1 MTLIRTLLHRI
12 AFRRTVRARVWR
24 ILADLL
30 DSGMDLNRAL
40 PLVSDI
46 EASRR
51 PLLQDILADL
61 RASLRTDGFTR
72 TVADYVPE
80 SEALLFR
87 RFGLASDA
95 SIFRSAAR
103 MTSVDE
109 RIAKAI
115 RQALLWPMFLFL
127 LVFVL
132 LYSLGS
138 HLIPTMA
145 TLAPIAEWPLMS
157 RAVAVVALWV
167 ADYALWVAGVLTAAA
182 AAYKWAERHHSGW
195 GRAWLDR
202 LPPFSLYRLRTGATF
217 VFVLIENARVG
228 HEINRA
234 FLLNLANSLPPYT
247 RSRIRA
253 VAERADR
260 TNIGSAAIAA
270 GHGFPDPELNA
281 VLRAYADQRDWVPR
295 YGGYADAWLE
305 RLQERV
311 EAMVALLRL
320 GLMIL
325 AAIVIG
331 SAAWVMVGITS
342 LVQ

>member
-1 MTLIRTLLHRI
+1 
-12 AFRRTVRARVWR
+12 
-24 ILADLL
+24 
-30 DSGMDLNRAL
+30 MDLNRAL

-46 EASRR
+46 EAARR
-51 PLLQDILADL
+51 PLLQDILAEL
-61 RASLRTDGFTR
+61 RASLRTDSFAT
-72 TVADYVPE
+72 TVAEYVPE

-95 SIFRSAAR
+95 SIFRAAAR

-109 RIAKAI
+109 RIATAI

-127 LVFVL
+127 LIFVL

-138 HLIPTMA
+138 HLFPTMA
-145 TLAPIAEWPLMS
+145 TLAPIVEWPVMS
-157 RAVAVVALWV
+157 QVVAVVALWV
-167 ADYALWVAGVLTAAA
+167 ADYTPWVACVLAAA
-182 AAYKWAERHHSGW
+182 TAVYKWAERNHASW
-195 GRAWLDR
+195 GRVWMDR
-202 LPPFSLYRLRTGATF
+202 IPPFSLYRLRTGATF
-217 VFVLIENARVG
+217 AFVLIENARVG

-234 FLLNLANSLPPYT
+234 FLLNLANSLPPYS
-247 RSRIRA
+247 RSRIQA
-253 VAERADR
+253 VAERSDR
-260 TNIGSAAIAA
+260 MNIGSAAIAA

-295 YGGYADAWLE
+295 YGGYANAWLE

-325 AAIVIG
+325 AAMVIG

>member
-1 MTLIRTLLHRI
+1 
-12 AFRRTVRARVWR
+12 
-24 ILADLL
+24 
-30 DSGMDLNRAL
+30 MDLNRAL

-46 EASRR
+46 EATRR
-51 PLLQDILADL
+51 PLLQDILAEL
-61 RASLRTDGFTR
+61 RASLRTDGFAAA
-72 TVADYVPE
+72 VAEYVPE

-95 SIFRSAAR
+95 SIFRAAAR

-115 RQALLWPMFLFL
+115 RQALLWPMFLFVL
-127 LVFVL
+127 IFVL

-138 HLIPTMA
+138 HLFPTMA
-145 TLAPIAEWPLMS
+145 TLAPIGDWPLMS
-157 RAVAVVALWV
+157 QAVAVVALWV
-167 ADYALWVAGVLTAAA
+167 ADYSIWVACVLVVAA
-182 AAYKWAERHHSGW
+182 AAYKWAERNHAGA
-195 GRAWLDR
+195 GRTWMDR
-202 LPPFSLYRLRTGATF
+202 VPPFSLYRLRTGATF
-217 VFVLIENARVG
+217 AFVLIENARVG

-234 FLLNLANSLPPYT
+234 FLLNLAKSLPPYT
-247 RSRIRA
+247 RSRIQA
-253 VAERADR
+253 MAERADR
-260 TNIGSAAIAA
+260 TNIGAAAIAA

-295 YGGYADAWLE
+295 YGGYANAWLE

-311 EAMVALLRL
+311 EGMVALLRL

-325 AAIVIG
+325 AAMVIG

>member
-1 MTLIRTLLHRI
+1 
-12 AFRRTVRARVWR
+12 
-24 ILADLL
+24 
-30 DSGMDLNRAL
+30 MDLNRAL

-61 RASLRTDGFTR
+61 RASLRTDSFSR

-95 SIFRSAAR
+95 SIFRAAAR

-115 RQALLWPMFLFL
+115 RQALLWPMFLFAL
-127 LVFVL
+127 IFVL

-138 HLIPTMA
+138 HLFPTMA
-145 TLAPIAEWPLMS
+145 TLAPVGEWPLTS
-157 RAVAVVALWV
+157 QFVAIAAFWV
-167 ADYALWVAGVLTAAA
+167 ADYALWAVVILGAAV
-182 AAYKWAERHHSGW
+182 AAYKWAERHHAGW
-195 GRAWLDR
+195 GRVWMDR
-202 LPPFSLYRLRTGATF
+202 IPPFSLYRLRTGATF
-217 VFVLIENARVG
+217 AFVLIENARVG

-247 RSRIRA
+247 RSRIQA
-253 VAERADR
+253 VADRADR
-260 TNIGSAAIAA
+260 TNIGAAAIAA

-295 YGGYADAWLE
+295 YGGYANAWLE

-311 EAMVALLRL
+311 EAMVSLLRT

-325 AAIVIG
+325 AAMVIG

>member
-1 MTLIRTLLHRI
+1 
-12 AFRRTVRARVWR
+12 
-24 ILADLL
+24 
-30 DSGMDLNRAL
+30 MDLHRAL

-46 EASRR
+46 EASRG

-61 RASLRTDGFTR
+61 RASLRTDSFSR
-72 TVADYVPE
+72 TVAGYVPE

-95 SIFRSAAR
+95 SIFRAAAR

-127 LVFVL
+127 LIFVL

-138 HLIPTMA
+138 QLFPTMV
-145 TLAPIAEWPLMS
+145 TLAPVVEWPLMS
-157 RAVAVVALWV
+157 QAVAMVAFWV
-167 ADYALWVAGVLTAAA
+167 ADYAVLAAGTLAAA
-182 AAYKWAERHHSGW
+182 VAAYKWAERNHAGW
-195 GRAWLDR
+195 GRIWMDR
-202 LPPFSLYRLRTGATF
+202 VPPFSLYRLRTGATF
-217 VFVLIENARVG
+217 AFVLIENARVG

-234 FLLNLANSLPPYT
+234 FLVNLANSLPPYT

-311 EAMVALLRL
+311 EAMVSLLRL
-320 GLMIL
+320 GLMVL
-325 AAIVIG
+325 AAMVIG
-331 SAAWVMVGITS
+331 SAAWVMVGITT

>member
-1 MTLIRTLLHRI
+1 M
-12 AFRRTVRARVWR
+12 AFRRAVRARVWR

-46 EASRR
+46 EATRR
-51 PLLQDILADL
+51 PLLQDILAEL
-61 RASLRTDGFTR
+61 RGSLRTDSFATA
-72 TVADYVPE
+72 VAEYVPE

-95 SIFRSAAR
+95 SIFRAAAR

-127 LVFVL
+127 LIFVL

-138 HLIPTMA
+138 HLFPTMA
-145 TLAPIAEWPLMS
+145 TLAPIADWPVMS

-167 ADYALWVAGVLTAAA
+167 SDYSLWVACVLAAA
-182 AAYKWAERHHSGW
+182 AAVYKWAERHHAGW
-195 GRAWLDR
+195 GRVWMDR
-202 LPPFSLYRLRTGATF
+202 VPPFSLYRLRTGATF
-217 VFVLIENARVG
+217 AFVLIENARVG

-234 FLLNLANSLPPYT
+234 FLLNLANSLPPYS
-247 RSRIRA
+247 RSRIQA

-260 TNIGSAAIAA
+260 TNIGAAAIAA

-295 YGGYADAWLE
+295 YGGYANAWLE

-311 EAMVALLRL
+311 ESMVALLRL

-325 AAIVIG
+325 AAMVIG